1 MNKTIVSLTAVT
13 LGMASMAFAQAGAA
27 STKVGVINI
36 QSALIGTKD
45 GQKAAQE
52 LDAKRAP
59 KQKELEGKQNTINQ
73 LRDQLNKGSN
83 TMSPDARTKLVREID
98 QRTTSL
104 NRDLEDAQAEFEQ
117 DQQKILNDLGSKIM
131 TVIDK
136 YARDNGY
143 TLILDVSSP
152 QTPVLYATNQIDITQ
167 EIIKLYD
174 AQAPTAGAPASRPAA
189 TAPVQAPNKPTGLA
203 PAKKK

>member
-1 MNKTIVSLTAVT
+1 
-13 LGMASMAFAQAGAA
+13 MAFAQAGAA
-27 STKVGVINI
+27 GTTKVGVINI
-36 QSALIGTKD
+36 QSALIGTRD

-59 KQKELEGKQNTINQ
+59 KQKELESKQNTINQ

-83 TMSPDARTKLVREID
+83 TMAPDARTKLVREID

-117 DQQKILNDLGSKIM
+117 DQQKILNDLGQRIM

-174 AQAPTAGAPASRPAA
+174 AQAPAAASAPASRPASA
-189 TAPVQAPNKPTGLA
+189 QPVAAPKPTGIA

>member
-1 MNKTIVSLTAVT
+1 MTVSLCAMV
-13 LGMASMAFAQAGAA
+13 LGVASMAFAQGGSA
-27 STKVGVINI
+27 SAKVGVINI
-36 QSALIGTKD
+36 QAALIGTRD

-59 KQKELEGKQNTINQ
+59 KQKELEGKQNSINQ

-83 TMSPDARTKLVREID
+83 TMAAEARTKLVREID

-117 DQQKILNDLGSKIM
+117 DQQKILNDLGQKIM
-131 TVIDK
+131 AVIDK
-136 YARDNGY
+136 YARENSY

-174 AQAPTAGAPASRPAA
+174 AQAPAAAAPASKPASTPPA
-189 TAPVQAPNKPTGLA
+189 SLAPRPTGVA